1 MTNQKPFTRWIR
13 NNNNPQCV
21 ILDMDSTLSQPVGE
35 SWDDTLNHQPI
46 QPILDLAHTLH
57 KHGYDLVI
65 STARPESNRPD
76 TESWL
81 YKHLPQFSAL
91 YMRSVFIKAST
102 MKEEALR
109 DIDEMY
115 DVAFA
120 IDDSPF
126 NAKIYADN
134 GVLCMRPM
142 TNEAYWASMGDS

>member
-1 MTNQKPFTRWIR
+1 MAR
-13 NNNNPQCV
+13 PQCV
-21 ILDMDSTLSQPVGE
+21 ILDMDSTLSQPIGE
-35 SWDDTLNHQPI
+35 SWEDTANHQPI

-65 STARPESNRPD
+65 STARPESNRAD

-91 YMRSVFIKAST
+91 YMRPKYIKASV
-102 MKEEALR
+102 MKESALV
-109 DIDEMY
+109 DIDKHW

-126 NAKIYADN
+126 NAAIYTEN

-142 TNEAYWASMGDS
+142 TNEAYWAEHGDT